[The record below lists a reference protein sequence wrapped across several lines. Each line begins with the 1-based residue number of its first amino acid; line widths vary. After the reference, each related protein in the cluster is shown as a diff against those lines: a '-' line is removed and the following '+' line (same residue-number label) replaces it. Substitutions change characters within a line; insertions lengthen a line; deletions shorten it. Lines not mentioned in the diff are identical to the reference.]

1 MPNSNI
7 KGQHWL
13 SKGCFKKYVF
23 KTTGKKHS
31 LNKNNNALKWMSNNW
46 ISGRR
51 NKEVFSYTWRL
62 LKCQEWNSYINN
74 DLFPPFY
81 IWDTHLSDT
90 KEISMF
96 CVPSLIAFHYKFFTC
111 TENFDS
117 TIMWLSGVTNC
128 CYNTIVVI
136 SPFHRLCYSWK
147 NCIIMHLMCIMHY
160 MYYLQ

>member
-1 MPNSNI
+1 MSL
-7 KGQHWL
+7 KQL
-13 SKGCFKKYVF
+13 E
-23 KTTGKKHS
+23 KTKHS

-46 ISGRR
+46 ISGHR

-96 CVPSLIAFHYKFFTC
+96 CVPSLIAFITSSSLVQKTL
-111 TENFDS
+111 
-117 TIMWLSGVTNC
+117 I
-128 CYNTIVVI
+128 
-136 SPFHRLCYSWK
+136 P
-147 NCIIMHLMCIMHY
+147 
-160 MYYLQ
+160 Q